1 MTLDESKVPH
11 EPSDE
16 SHAPSYEGVDWGLFI
31 FLTLGVVAL
40 LLPHISIS
48 FVGLYWA
55 GVVAVVVFVVW
66 VTVMPTTC
74 MSGGLIC
81 SLVAMAVLFNTLGI
95 VLAAGIRFVVSLFI

>member
-1 MTLDESKVPH
+1 MTLDESKVPL

-16 SHAPSYEGVDWGLFI
+16 SQAPSNEGMDWGLVI

-40 LLPHISIS
+40 LLPHISIP

-55 GVVAVVVFVVW
+55 AVVAVVVFVVW

-74 MSGGLIC
+74 MSGGLVC
-81 SLVAMAVLFNTLGI
+81 SFVAMAVLFNTLGI
-95 VLAAGIRFVVSLFI
+95 VLAAGIRFVVSLFS